1 MESGKQI
8 HAHVLKFGLGCDP
21 CTLNNLIHMYIY
33 FQSLHNARRVFDTMP
48 HPNSI
53 SWVTLISGY
62 SRYGFVDE
70 AFTVFQSMPD
80 RNNTAAWNAI
90 LAAYVQNTRFDEAF
104 ALFDQMRR
112 EEVVIDKF
120 VAASMLSAC
129 TGIGSLEKGKWIHK
143 HIQEN
148 GIEMDSKLATAI
160 VDMYCKCGCLE
171 KAIQVFSGLSVKPVS
186 CWNAMIGGL
195 AMHGKVELAIH
206 IFKDME
212 KDDTVVPDNITFVNL
227 LTACAHSGMVKE
239 GRHYF
244 NYMTEMH
251 RIEARMEHYG
261 CLVDMYGRAGMLK
274 EAKEVI
280 DEMMIP
286 MSPDAS
292 VLGAF
297 VGACKKHNEVEIGEG
312 IGEKMVELEPSNS
325 GRYVLLANLYED
337 VGELEDIGKAARKLM
352 YESGVSKEPGVS
364 KIEVGGVIRE
374 FTAGGRAEKEV
385 YDKVKEML
393 QRVRYVH
400 KGYKED
406 ESSEYHSEKLAM
418 AFGLLRT
425 KPGETLL
432 VWKNLRVCKDCHEV
446 SKLISKVYEREIIVR
461 DRYRFHH
468 FKMGECSCKDY
479 W

>member
-1 MESGKQI
+1 
-8 HAHVLKFGLGCDP
+8 
-21 CTLNNLIHMYIY
+21 
-33 FQSLHNARRVFDTMP
+33 
-48 HPNSI
+48 
-53 SWVTLISGY
+53 
-62 SRYGFVDE
+62 
-70 AFTVFQSMPD
+70 
-80 RNNTAAWNAI
+80 
-90 LAAYVQNTRFDEAF
+90 
-104 ALFDQMRR
+104 MRR

-160 VDMYCKCGCLE
+160 VD
-171 KAIQVFSGLSVKPVS
+171 I
-186 CWNAMIGGL
+186 
-195 AMHGKVELAIH
+195 
-206 IFKDME
+206 
-212 KDDTVVPDNITFVNL
+212 
-227 LTACAHSGMVKE
+227 
-239 GRHYF
+239 
-244 NYMTEMH
+244 
-251 RIEARMEHYG
+251 
-261 CLVDMYGRAGMLK
+261 
-274 EAKEVI
+274 
-280 DEMMIP
+280 
-286 MSPDAS
+286 
-292 VLGAF
+292 
-297 VGACKKHNEVEIGEG
+297 ACKKHNEVEIGEG

-418 AFGLLRT
+418 AFGLTAGVEELEGMQRL
-425 KPGETLL
+425 P
-432 VWKNLRVCKDCHEV
+432 
-446 SKLISKVYEREIIVR
+446 
-461 DRYRFHH
+461 
-468 FKMGECSCKDY
+468 
-479 W
+479 

>member
-1 MESGKQI
+1 
-8 HAHVLKFGLGCDP
+8 
-21 CTLNNLIHMYIY
+21 
-33 FQSLHNARRVFDTMP
+33 
-48 HPNSI
+48 
-53 SWVTLISGY
+53 
-62 SRYGFVDE
+62 
-70 AFTVFQSMPD
+70 
-80 RNNTAAWNAI
+80 
-90 LAAYVQNTRFDEAF
+90 
-104 ALFDQMRR
+104 
-112 EEVVIDKF
+112 
-120 VAASMLSAC
+120 
-129 TGIGSLEKGKWIHK
+129 
-143 HIQEN
+143 
-148 GIEMDSKLATAI
+148 
-160 VDMYCKCGCLE
+160 
-171 KAIQVFSGLSVKPVS
+171 
-186 CWNAMIGGL
+186 
-195 AMHGKVELAIH
+195 
-206 IFKDME
+206 
-212 KDDTVVPDNITFVNL
+212 
-227 LTACAHSGMVKE
+227 
-239 GRHYF
+239 
-244 NYMTEMH
+244 
-251 RIEARMEHYG
+251 
-261 CLVDMYGRAGMLK
+261 MYGRAGMLK

-337 VGELEDIGKAARKLM
+337 V
-352 YESGVSKEPGVS
+352 
-364 KIEVGGVIRE
+364 
-374 FTAGGRAEKEV
+374 
-385 YDKVKEML
+385 
-393 QRVRYVH
+393 
-400 KGYKED
+400 GYKED